1 MKAGRNPGHM
11 YWLDPEAVLRSRES
25 VVFSG
30 VHSLEQN
37 VYFLPEDSGVAIAIY
52 VSQPVTREMKVACS
66 GREPIQSLHKA
77 FDCLSNVRILSFQ
90 ADKEVYT
97 YHGVWLITAI
107 NTESED
113 QATFTMFNMP
123 G

>member
-11 YWLDPEAVLRSRES
+11 YWLEPEAVLRSRES

-37 VYFLPEDSGVAIAIY
+37 VYYLPEESGVAIAIY

-66 GREPIQSLHKA
+66 GREPIQSLQKA
-77 FDCLSNVRILSFQ
+77 SDRLSNVRIVSFQ

-97 YHGVWLITAI
+97 YHGMWLITAI
-107 NTESED
+107 DTESED
-113 QATFTMFNMP
+113 QAIFTMFNMP

>member
-1 MKAGRNPGHM
+1 M
-11 YWLDPEAVLRSRES
+11 YWLEPETLLRNRES

-37 VYFLPEDSGVAIAIY
+37 VYYLPEDSGVAIAIY

-66 GREPIQSLHKA
+66 GHEPIQSLQKA
-77 FDCLSNVRILSFQ
+77 FDCLNNVRIVSFQ

-113 QATFTMFNMP
+113 QASGTMLNMP